1 MKIILTF
8 ILMIS
13 CTVIANLLMKT
24 GASGME
30 AGFAGF
36 LARLITWKVLL
47 GLTFFGTSAM
57 LYLLILGWLPL
68 SVAQSFAAAQFVAVI
83 LASWII
89 LAESITV
96 MQLMGMCLITL
107 GIAVVGWGS

>member
-1 MKIILTF
+1 MKVIVTF

-30 AGFAGF
+30 PGFAGF
-36 LARLITWKVLL
+36 LSRLMAWRVLL

-57 LYLLILGWLPL
+57 LYLLILSWLPL
-68 SVAQSFAAAQFVAVI
+68 GVAQSFAAAQFIAVI
-83 LASWII
+83 LASWLI
-89 LAESITV
+89 LAESISIG
-96 MQLMGMCLITL
+96 QWIGMCLISI
-107 GIAVVGWGS
+107 GIAVVGWGK